1 MTKSKWNIRK
11 MEPADQIKSQ
21 EKKLKGLE
29 QELNDLRQG
38 LTLVADYY
46 HDLEEVSRQQ
56 DAAGT
61 VDEDLLKPLV
71 DDDLEFEGIWK
82 FHEEI
87 LVADPMARVSCT
99 QMYEAFVR
107 FCENTGRQAVEREA
121 FEFVFSRMENPEPSC
136 DRGEWTGYR
145 LRSG

>member
-1 MTKSKWNIRK
+1 
-11 MEPADQIKSQ
+11 MEPADPLTDQ
-21 EKKLKGLE
+21 EKKLKDLE

-46 HDLEEVSRQQ
+46 RDIEEATRQQ
-56 DAAGT
+56 DASET
-61 VDEDLLKPLV
+61 IDEELLKPLV

-87 LVADPMARVSCT
+87 LIADPAARVPCT

-107 FCENTGRQAVEREA
+107 FCKETGRQAVEQDA
-121 FEFVFSRMENPEPSC
+121 FEFVFSRMQNPEPAC

-145 LRSG
+145 LRSAGN

>member
-1 MTKSKWNIRK
+1 
-11 MEPADQIKSQ
+11 MEPADPLTNQ
-21 EKKLKGLE
+21 EKKLSELE

-46 HDLEEVSRQQ
+46 HDLEEISRKQ

-61 VDEDLLKPLV
+61 IGVELLKPLV
-71 DDDLEFEGIWK
+71 DDELEFEGIWK

-87 LVADPMARVSCT
+87 LVPDPTARVPCT

-107 FCENTGRQAVEREA
+107 FCMETGRQSVEREA
-121 FEFVFSRMENPEPSC
+121 FEFVFAHMENPEPSC
-136 DRGEWTGYR
+136 DRGEWIGYR
-145 LRSG
+145 LRPSQS